1 MKNPSGMYQ
10 NVDHEIRE
18 LKLLYYAVLYRN
30 HGDIVLWYFQIIHEA
45 VFQNYVFRMFNM
57 LITLVN
63 FLDHT

>member
-1 MKNPSGMYQ
+1 MYQ

-18 LKLLYYAVLYRN
+18 LKMLYYAFLYRN
-30 HGDIVLWYFQIIHEA
+30 HGDIVLGHFQIINEA
-45 VFQNYVFRMFNM
+45 VFQNYVFRILNM